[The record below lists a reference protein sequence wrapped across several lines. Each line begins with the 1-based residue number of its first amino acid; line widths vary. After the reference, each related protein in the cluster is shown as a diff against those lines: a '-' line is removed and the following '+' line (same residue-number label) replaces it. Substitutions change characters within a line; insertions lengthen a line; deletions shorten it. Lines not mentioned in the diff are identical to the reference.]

1 LFPFENQ
8 NDSIKTASL
17 SYLYFPHSVN
27 AETAWRDLLGRAPRT
42 FHWPEVTEVTSSKRI
57 LGFDFSHGLMNARSQ
72 YTQSKNKLFQIYLNQ
87 TNHELSFKLNDI
99 HHTIDT
105 AGLNFL
111 SVHLLLK
118 IILNTHSTLVMGRLD
133 RYQSNLMT
141 WVRASNY
148 KLIDRAVRYVT
159 ILLKQHGRDITYDEL
174 VRTCFELKDTIAKD
188 QSLVLTMVNKY
199 LD

>member
-1 LFPFENQ
+1 MN
-8 NDSIKTASL
+8 T
-17 SYLYFPHSVN
+17 
-27 AETAWRDLLGRAPRT
+27 RT
-42 FHWPEVTEVTSSKRI
+42 
-57 LGFDFSHGLMNARSQ
+57 Q

-87 TNHELSFKLNDI
+87 SNHELSFKLNGI
-99 HHTIDT
+99 HHVIDT
-105 AGLNFL
+105 SSLNFL

-159 ILLKQHGRDITYDEL
+159 ILLKQKGRDIPYDEL
-174 VRTCFELKDTIAKD
+174 VRTCFELKDSIAKD